1 MPRRLTFT
9 LALAVLCAAWIAAAP
24 PAADVIPNADKA
36 DEAKTPNLA
45 GTILSLEG
53 IRVEIAVEGEKPA
66 WVKKGAGIKLADVKG
81 GLGKI
86 VDVSA
91 TSVTFNTRKASGLK
105 VGDKVAVAKGKV
117 VPAGC

>member
-1 MPRRLTFT
+1 VTPS
-9 LALAVLCAAWIAAAP
+9 
-24 PAADVIPNADKA
+24 ADKT
-36 DEAKTPNLA
+36 DEAKTPSLV
-45 GTILSLEG
+45 GTILSIEG

-91 TSVTFNTRKASGLK
+91 ASVTFNTKKASELK
-105 VGDKVAVAKGKV
+105 VGEKVTVAKGKV